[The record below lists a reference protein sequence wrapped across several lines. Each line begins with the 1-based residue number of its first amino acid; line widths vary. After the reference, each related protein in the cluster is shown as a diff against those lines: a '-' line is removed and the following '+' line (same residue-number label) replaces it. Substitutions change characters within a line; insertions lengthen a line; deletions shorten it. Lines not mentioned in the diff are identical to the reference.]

1 MKRFFV
7 FGIVA
12 ALISLPLWLRAQD
25 EEPEMSSFIFV
36 NEEPVPLNLNEI
48 RKAIGYPQEAIDQNL
63 EGTVI
68 VRVLVDKEGNYR
80 KHAFVKEVSPLLSSA
95 IEPVISQLKFTP
107 AKVGG
112 EPVMYWMNIPFPFKL
127 VDDQTRQVKEQ
138 ITKLTDA
145 LSGKEATYKTW
156 HERGVLRSRIQEYD
170 DALADFTQS
179 LALNPRKNKKKAEK
193 NTYDYLFYSH
203 YGRATVYFLKNQFAE
218 AITDFSSALDFA
230 SSTVWEDTAVKKI
243 IPNVYLER
251 GYTYLQ
257 LENYEQ
263 ALIDFQWVLDNS
275 TDKDQKCSVYELMAD
290 AGMAKK
296 DYPALIK
303 IYSGMIECKPDDY
316 LNYFSRGY
324 YKELSDDNEGAIRDF
339 AAVIENTDNI
349 NVEMAALNLLAWASM
364 KQKNYEQAA
373 NALKQALAINV
384 LNPDSYYYLGK
395 LAELKQDAESVCENY
410 RKALVFGLEGP
421 QKEAA
426 IEVMKNACGG
436 WDE

>member
-12 ALISLPLWLRAQD
+12 AWMFLPLWLCAQD
-25 EEPEMSSFIFV
+25 EEPDMAAFIFV
-36 NEEPVPLNLNEI
+36 NEEPVPTNLNEV

-68 VRVLVDKEGNYR
+68 VRVLVDKAGNYR
-80 KHAFVKEVSPLLSSA
+80 KHAIVKEVSPLLSAA
-95 IEPVISQLKFTP
+95 IEPVLSQLKFTP
-107 AKVGG
+107 AKVGD

-127 VDDQTRQVKEQ
+127 VDDQTKQIQDQ
-138 ITKLTDA
+138 ITKLTDQ
-145 LSGKEATYKTW
+145 LSGKEVTYKTW
-156 HERGVLRSRIQEYD
+156 HERAVLRSRIQLYD
-170 DALADFTQS
+170 DALADFTES

-193 NTYDYLFYSH
+193 NSYDYLFYSH
-203 YGRATVYFLKNQFAE
+203 YGRATVHFMKDQFGE

-230 SSTVWEDTAVKKI
+230 SSTVLKDTAVEKTV
-243 IPNVYLER
+243 PTVYLER

-257 LENYEQ
+257 MENYDQ

-275 TDKDQKCSVYELMAD
+275 ADKDQKCSVYELMAD

-303 IYSGMIECKPDDY
+303 IYSGMIECHPDEY

-364 KQKNYEQAA
+364 KQQNYEQAA

-395 LAELKQDAESVCENY
+395 LAELKNDTPNICENY

-421 QKEAA
+421 QKETAVG
-426 IEVMKNACGG
+426 VMKELCGG